1 MENATPPRKRGRP
14 PGQPR
19 TGGRQ
24 KGTPNKLS
32 TQLKE
37 TILQALHEEGGVTYL
52 RRQANENPATFMSLI
67 GKVLP
72 MTVQHSG
79 DGGGPIVIVTGI
91 STDTDPDGDQAD

>member
-1 MENATPPRKRGRP
+1 MALGKK
-14 PGQPR
+14 

-32 TQLKE
+32 MTLKE
-37 TILQALHEEGGVTYL
+37 TILDALELEGGVDYL
-52 RRQANENPATFMSLI
+52 RKQARENPAQFMALI